1 MIRRVKKTANIAN
14 EKGILVVISA
24 GNSGVSGVGAPA
36 DAAGVLSI
44 GAVDENGDYASFS
57 SQGSAFQP
65 TQKPDVVAR
74 GASAF
79 VINENNTIVNNN
91 GTSFS

>member
-1 MIRRVKKTANIAN
+1 M
-14 EKGILVVISA
+14 LLQMLL
-24 GNSGVSGVGAPA
+24 GVF
-36 DAAGVLSI
+36 SI

-74 GASAF
+74 GAA
-79 VINENNTIVNNN
+79 
-91 GTSFS
+91 SFCY